1 TGNKMSW
8 TNGAW
13 PMSYAPAHH
22 FGSCLKKLKKQSA
35 ILGYYRGKRLAPQGT
50 GDREQQSVRGNV
62 FSSILYSFPLDMVAI
77 WLPLPANR
85 WVSQRH
91 RKRI

>member
-1 TGNKMSW
+1 ITGNKMSW

-35 ILGYYRGKRLAPQGT
+35 ILGYYR
-50 GDREQQSVRGNV
+50 SGNYKCILTNSPARQNWG
-62 FSSILYSFPLDMVAI
+62 SSFD
-77 WLPLPANR
+77 
-85 WVSQRH
+85 
-91 RKRI
+91 

>member
-1 TGNKMSW
+1 MVNIAINTLITAICLTITASSFYCPRPVKRKQALLESNLPGITGNKMSW

-35 ILGYYRGKRLAPQGT
+35 ILGYYTLMP
-50 GDREQQSVRGNV
+50 SL
-62 FSSILYSFPLDMVAI
+62 F
-77 WLPLPANR
+77 
-85 WVSQRH
+85 
-91 RKRI
+91 